1 MAGVTDTGS
10 TMKNCLVLGAGR
22 SGTSM
27 VAGTL
32 ADAGYYMGDTMLAA
46 TDANPKGYFESR
58 EVETVNE
65 GIIATMLQPTRRER
79 LLRLGRGVQ
88 RQPNFG
94 DAEPFMRVYWL
105 ALIPPLRRPYPRQS
119 LVQQVQTLVKNQP
132 FCFKDP
138 RFSYTLPVWRPY
150 LTNTVYVCVFR
161 EPTVTAASILK
172 EIEREP
178 YLAGIHYTFDMALDL
193 WVYTYRHILER
204 HRHQG
209 DWLFLHYDQVLTPD
223 GLDRLA
229 AHTGAR
235 INRDFPDAA
244 LKRSESRA
252 PIPPRAARVYDAL
265 CALAG
270 VRHA

>member
-1 MAGVTDTGS
+1 
-10 TMKNCLVLGAGR
+10 MKNCIVLGAGR

-32 ADAGYYMGDTMLAA
+32 ADAGYYMGDTMMSA

-58 EVETVNE
+58 EVETVND
-65 GIIATMLQPTRRER
+65 GLVATMLQPSRRER
-79 LLRLGRGVQ
+79 LLTLGRGIP
-88 RQPNFG
+88 RQPNFE
-94 DAEPFMRVYWL
+94 DATPGMRVHWL
-105 ALIPPLRRPYPRQS
+105 ALIPTLRRPYPRAS
-119 LVQQVQTLVKNQP
+119 LVRQIETLTQRRP

-150 LTNTVYVCVFR
+150 LTDTVYVCVFR
-161 EPTVTAASILK
+161 EPTVTAVSTLK
-172 EIEREP
+172 EVEREP
-178 YLAGIHYTFDMALDL
+178 YLAGIRYSFDMALDL
-193 WVYTYRHILER
+193 WVYTYRHILEK

-223 GLDRLA
+223 GLDRLE

-235 INRDFPDAA
+235 VNRDFPDAA
-244 LKRSESRA
+244 LKRSESREA
-252 PIPPRAARVYDAL
+252 IPPRAARVYESL

-270 VRHA
+270 VRDA